1 MRNHKPP
8 LPSGPDIQDEVRALD
23 IGSKVRQLRQQKL
36 LTLQN
41 VSDMTGLSKALLS
54 QIENNLAAPPIST
67 LLKISRALEIG
78 IGHFFQEDENGQRIV
93 VVRRDE
99 RPGPVRRSHH
109 PSSAVGYY
117 YQSLAYPMAGKNMEP
132 FMVEIDP
139 LPERE
144 LHFYNHQGEE
154 FLFVL
159 SGTVEFRGS
168 DRVIVLQEGDSL
180 YFDAGLAHAL
190 RALEGEKA
198 RALVV
203 VYAT

>member
-1 MRNHKPP
+1 MRAQKTP
-8 LPSGPDIQDEVRALD
+8 LPNGSDIQEEIRALD
-23 IGSKVRQLRQQKL
+23 IGHKVRQLRQQQQ

-41 VSDMTGLSKALLS
+41 VANMTGLSKALLS

-67 LLKISRALEIG
+67 LLKISRALAVG
-78 IGHFFQEDENGQRIV
+78 IGHFFQEDENEQRIV

-99 RPGPVRRSHH
+99 RPGPIRRSHH
-109 PSSAVGYY
+109 PSSAAGYY

-139 LPERE
+139 LQERD

-159 SGTVEFRGS
+159 SGTVEFRGG
-168 DRVIVLQEGDSL
+168 DRVIALQEGDSL